1 MTRNL
6 VILGCAALLAL
17 GLSFGTFAG
26 SVPDGDGDGVPDQFD
41 NCDTLPNG
49 PLAQTDNCDGQ
60 EDGDLDGYGNPCD
73 FDFSQDGFTSLP
85 DLASMLDNVSAAA
98 TDPNFHV
105 TCSGFAAL
113 PDLARALDNTAL
125 VTSPGSSGLA
135 CANLAGTPC
144 TAE

>member
-1 MTRNL
+1 MLRNL
-6 VILGCAALLAL
+6 IVVGCAALLAI

-73 FDFSQDGFTSLP
+73 YDTTQGGFAALP
-85 DLASMLDNVSAAA
+85 DLAEVLDNVSL
-98 TDPNFHV
+98 TSTNLEFHF
-105 TCSGFAAL
+105 TCSGFTAL
-113 PDLARALDNTAL
+113 PDLARALDNVSLTT
-125 VTSPGSSGLA
+125 VPGSTGLA
-135 CANLAGTPC
+135 CANLNGTPC
-144 TAE
+144 VAE